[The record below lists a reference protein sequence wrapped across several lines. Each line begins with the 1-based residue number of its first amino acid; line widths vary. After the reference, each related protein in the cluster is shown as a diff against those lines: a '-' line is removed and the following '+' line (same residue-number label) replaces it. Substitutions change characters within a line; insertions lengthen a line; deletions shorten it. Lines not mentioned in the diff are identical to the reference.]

1 MLEYDLCNGCHGLMQ
16 KAVSFNNVAI
26 VYVEGS
32 AYRIHFWY
40 MSKDDAISIMNNY
53 SLIDNMGVLYIFFII
68 IIYKKWVV
76 WIIIK
81 KNRDVIL
88 NRAKAYYE
96 NDKERLREKARD
108 KNIETYL
115 KKIRIIIKKKN
126 MEKTDI
132 IICLKKKNKN

>member
-16 KAVSFNNVAI
+16 KEVSFNNVAI

-53 SLIDNMGVLYIFFII
+53 SLIDNMAVLYIFFII

-81 KNRDVIL
+81 KNRDVLL

-96 NDKERLREKARD
+96 NDKERLREKEE
-108 KNIETYL
+108 I
-115 KKIRIIIKKKN
+115 KI
-126 MEKTDI
+126 
-132 IICLKKKNKN
+132 